1 MRIKF
6 FIGKIALGG
15 ELLKCQETKL
25 GKKDTCITSD
35 EDLT

>member
-15 ELLKCQETKL
+15 ELLKL